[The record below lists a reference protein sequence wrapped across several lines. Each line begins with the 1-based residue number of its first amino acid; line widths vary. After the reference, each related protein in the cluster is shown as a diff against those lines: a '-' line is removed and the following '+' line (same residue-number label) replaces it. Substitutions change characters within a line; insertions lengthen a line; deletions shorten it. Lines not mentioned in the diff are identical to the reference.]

1 MPLEHYCLS
10 IANQPSQAPC
20 PHVSLILRLPA
31 ISMTH
36 SSANVQVVAQFESV
50 MDSWISEVGKLLGDV
65 DMPRRDANDVG
76 PASELE

>member
-1 MPLEHYCLS
+1 
-10 IANQPSQAPC
+10 
-20 PHVSLILRLPA
+20 
-31 ISMTH
+31 MTH